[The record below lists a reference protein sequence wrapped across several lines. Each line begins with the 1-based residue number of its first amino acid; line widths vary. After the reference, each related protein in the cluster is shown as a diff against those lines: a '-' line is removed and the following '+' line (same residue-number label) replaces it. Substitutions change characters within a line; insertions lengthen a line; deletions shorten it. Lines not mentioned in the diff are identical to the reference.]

1 VATEKKVVLITGSSR
16 GIGAGLAHSFAEKG
30 YAVAIN
36 FLKSERAAR
45 EVMEAI
51 NARCGVDTA
60 LAIRADVGCRSEVS
74 QMFDQ
79 VTTCFNR
86 IDVLVNTAGL
96 NIDKPFLQMTDE
108 DWSTVVGTILTGT
121 FICSQEFARRYQGNA
136 GHIITIGAVT
146 ALRGRKNG
154 ANYCSAR
161 AGILTLTKCLALEL
175 APRIRVNCVTPGYIN
190 TAEVI
195 ERYKLDEQENLE
207 QALDSIPMRRLGT
220 PEDVFQIIDFIVN
233 SSNYVTGQNYFVD
246 GGSYM
251 H

>member
-1 VATEKKVVLITGSSR
+1 MAEEKKVALITGSSG
-16 GIGAGLAHSFAEKG
+16 GIGAALARSFAEKD
-30 YAVAIN
+30 YCVCIN
-36 FLKSERAAR
+36 YLKSEQAAV
-45 EVMEAI
+45 ELQEAI
-51 NARCGVDTA
+51 NAGCGVGTA
-60 LAIRADVGCRSEVS
+60 LAIRADVGCRSDVI
-74 QMFDQ
+74 QMFEQ
-79 VTTCFNR
+79 VVARFKR

-96 NIDKPFLQMTDE
+96 NIDKPFLEMTDG
-108 DWSTVVGTILTGT
+108 DWSMVLGTILTGT
-121 FICSQEFARRYQGNA
+121 FICSQEFARRYLGEA

-195 ERYKLDEQENLE
+195 ERYHLDEQENLE
-207 QALDSIPMRRLGT
+207 RALSGIPMSRLGT

-233 SSNYVTGQNYFVD
+233 TSSYVTGQNFFVD

>member
-1 VATEKKVVLITGSSR
+1 MAEEKKVVLITGSSR

-36 FLKSERAAR
+36 YLKSEQAAG
-45 EVMEAI
+45 ELSEGI
-51 NARCGVDTA
+51 NARFGEDTA
-60 LAIRADVGCRSEVS
+60 LAIRADVGCRSDVS
-74 QMFDQ
+74 QMFDR
-79 VTTCFNR
+79 VIALFKR
-86 IDVLVNTAGL
+86 IDMLVNTAGL
-96 NIDKPFLQMTDE
+96 NIDKPFLEMTDE
-108 DWSTVVGTILTGT
+108 DWSTVLGTILTGT
-121 FICSQEFARRYQGNA
+121 FICSQEFARRYQGES

-146 ALRGRKNG
+146 ALRGRSNG

-161 AGILTLTKCLALEL
+161 AGVLTLTKCLALEL

-195 ERYKLDEQENLE
+195 GRYKLDEQEALE
-207 QALDSIPMRRLGT
+207 QALGSIPMSRLGT
-220 PEDVFQIIDFIVN
+220 PEDVFQIIDFLVN
-233 SSNYVTGQNYFVD
+233 TSSYVTGQNYFVD

>member
-1 VATEKKVVLITGSSR
+1 MAEEKKVILITGSSR
-16 GIGAGLAHSFAEKG
+16 GIGAALARSFAEKG

-36 FLKSERAAR
+36 YLKSDRAAGKLK
-45 EVMEAI
+45 EAI
-51 NARCGVDTA
+51 DARYGVGTA
-60 LAIRADVGCRSEVS
+60 VAIRADVGSRSDVS
-74 QMFDQ
+74 QMFEQ
-79 VTTCFNR
+79 VFGR
-86 IDVLVNTAGL
+86 FKKIDVLVNTAGL
-96 NIDKPFLQMTDE
+96 NIDKPFLEMTDE
-108 DWSTVVGTILTGT
+108 DWSRVLGTILTGT
-121 FICSQEFARRYQGNA
+121 FICSQEFALRYRGEA

-190 TAEVI
+190 TEEVI
-195 ERYKLDEQENLE
+195 ERYKLDEQENLK
-207 QALDSIPMRRLGT
+207 QALSGIPMSRLGT
-220 PEDVFQIIDFIVN
+220 PEDVFQIINFIVN
-233 SSNYVTGQNYFVD
+233 TSSYVTGQNYFVD